1 MANKSKSESYAN
13 NIHKEHR
20 KRMRDR
26 LSVSPELLSD
36 HEIIEML
43 LYYSIPRGNTNE
55 QAHNLLYLGENL
67 KGVLDLSPPQIKSI
81 KGLGDATLLLF
92 TLLREFYIR
101 VERQKLDRRNLK
113 KITKDNISEKL
124 HKIFMGS
131 REERM
136 IMLTVDKDC
145 RLINTHIISLG
156 ATNAVGFSIKSVVR
170 MALDDDAHYVF
181 LAHNHPNEVLVPTQ
195 DDLETTEL
203 ICNALSLINVPVI
216 EHYIVTSSAELGIID
231 RYNRIPKTNNNNH

>member
-55 QAHNLLYLGENL
+55 QAHNLLYL